1 MLLLLPLRSLALR
14 AAARLAAL
22 AQSETRADSIQGKQ
36 RLFEEFGAPSD
47 DEDEAPGGGR
57 GGRGGAAGG
66 KPAEHAALFA
76 GNSDDHFRF
85 GIKFTRCAE
94 TVRASNQAGLPDTAH
109 FSCVGSVGGRGGRQ
123 ACRSC
128 SALCKQLE

>member
-1 MLLLLPLRSLALR
+1 MEGCLTVGCAQVLLLLPLRSLALR

-57 GGRGGAAGG
+57 GGAAGG
-66 KPAEHAALFA
+66 KAAEHAALFA

-85 GIKFTRCAE
+85 GIKFTRCAK
-94 TVRASNQAGLPDTAH
+94 TVTR
-109 FSCVGSVGGRGGRQ
+109 
-123 ACRSC
+123 
-128 SALCKQLE
+128 KQSGWPA